1 MAQTRAKG
9 RRGMSVIVLAGKR
22 IDAADSE
29 TPRFPLD
36 HVDAV
41 KAEIR
46 ALFRKLK
53 PQALVCS
60 AANGADLLAL
70 DVARDLRIPAY
81 VVLPFDREQFRESS
95 VADRPGEWGPLFDEL
110 VDKAERE
117 GRLTVME
124 PAGDNHDAY
133 LDAVTTMLDMAAAL
147 SGRAAAGAH
156 QPTTDP
162 GMVTAVAVWNG
173 ESRGSRDVTVF
184 FIDEAKKRGFATSAI
199 GT

>member
-1 MAQTRAKG
+1 MTRTRAEQG
-9 RRGMSVIVLAGKR
+9 IAVIVLAGKR
-22 IDAADSE
+22 IDTEDSE

-46 ALFRKLK
+46 KLFRRLK

-60 AANGADLLAL
+60 AANGADLLGL
-70 DVARDLRIPAY
+70 DVARELQLPAY

-95 VADRPGEWGPLFDEL
+95 VVDRRGDWGSLFDDL

-124 PAGDNHDAY
+124 PTGDNHDAY
-133 LDAVTTMLDMAAAL
+133 LDAVGAMLDKAAEL
-147 SGRAAAGAH
+147 SGRTADG
-156 QPTTDP
+156 QPATSPGTVTT
-162 GMVTAVAVWNG
+162 VVVWNG
-173 ESRGSRDVTVF
+173 ESRGSRDVTVY
-184 FIDEAKKRGFATSAI
+184 FISEAQKRGFASDTIA
-199 GT
+199 T

>member
-1 MAQTRAKG
+1 MAQTRAKAK
-9 RRGMSVIVLAGKR
+9 RGMSVIVLAGKR

-70 DVARDLRIPAY
+70 DVARELQIPAY
-81 VVLPFDREQFRESS
+81 VVLPFDREAFRESS
-95 VADRPGEWGPLFDEL
+95 VVDRPGAWGPLFDEL
-110 VDKAERE
+110 VDDAERQ

-124 PAGDNHDAY
+124 QTGDNHDAY
-133 LDAVTTMLDMAAAL
+133 LDGVNTMLDVAAEL
-147 SGRAAAGAH
+147 SGRTADG
-156 QPTTDP
+156 QPATSP
-162 GMVTAVAVWNG
+162 GTVTAVVVWNG
-173 ESRGSRDVTVF
+173 ESRGSRDVTVY
-184 FIDEAKKRGFATSAI
+184 FINEAKARGFALSEIAT
-199 GT
+199 